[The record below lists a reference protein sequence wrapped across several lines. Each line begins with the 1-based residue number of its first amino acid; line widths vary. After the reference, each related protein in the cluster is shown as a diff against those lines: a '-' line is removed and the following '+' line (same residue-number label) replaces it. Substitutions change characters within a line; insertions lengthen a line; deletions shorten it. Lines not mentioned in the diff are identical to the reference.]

1 MSAIMPYYGIMRCK
15 DTQNNGEKRYLLLK
29 LIDFRKRLLIFRT
42 LILFVYQKH
51 ITLRQKERI

>member
-1 MSAIMPYYGIMRCK
+1 MFAIMPYYGIVRCK
-15 DTQNNGEKRYLLLK
+15 YTQNNGEKRYLLLK